1 MGRGLGVKVGIN
13 TNTEF
18 NLVISYILVS
28 KYLVVLL
35 KAYDNEEVYNNEK
48 ALSIILTLIVAH
60 IFVHLL
66 SNQSCVTLREIFGRK
81 LGRVYSL

>member
-18 NLVISYILVS
+18 NLVITYILVS

-35 KAYDNEEVYNNEK
+35 KAYDNEEV
-48 ALSIILTLIVAH
+48 
-60 IFVHLL
+60 
-66 SNQSCVTLREIFGRK
+66 
-81 LGRVYSL
+81 